1 MILIGYQT
9 HDGGVLIDR
18 KKGGNMAEIDGTNPL
33 SPVWPQRPARKV
45 EKDDPAKDEWRRQ
58 EQGKKKS
65 SNKDEKDNG
74 SFHID
79 EYV

>member
-1 MILIGYQT
+1 
-9 HDGGVLIDR
+9 
-18 KKGGNMAEIDGTNPL
+18 MAEIDGTNPL

-45 EKDDPAKDEWRRQ
+45 EKDDPAKDERRRQ

-65 SNKDEKDNG
+65 NNKKDKDDG